1 MPYDSNLK
9 KLYVDTANKRGI
21 ALKEIAACLQDYR
34 VNTRGKRDKG
44 MLCTSP
50 NINKW
55 SKNKP
60 FVVANGTNLRKAQ
73 TDEARRLAAYGF
85 YWWNYILENE
95 APFADNPTTL
105 LNKAIANEGNWAY
118 KRPTE
123 IFRAR
128 DFDGYRHAAV
138 APYRYDINS
147 PDLGQNNYCKP
158 TTDPYDPDVD
168 IRVSDMPDF
177 LGEYSGSTADLN
189 VAIIHRIKGSTGAPV
204 VTYTGYT
211 VAQMDTNSI
220 EATKIN
226 MGALG
231 NAVRKSYDVIFA
243 ATSTSSADEDGVWLY
258 LPDSLRQIDF
268 KAGLTWAWE
277 PMNVGGEIFNGMVM
291 LDANDNILSAAT
303 DEVRY
308 VDFSFA
314 IRNQFPYA
322 LDWQMQIL
330 MWDAASE
337 TIDDAQTILRTDS
350 TEWGTIPKDNGYLIF
365 SDAGNPV
372 RLDVTDVNGDH
383 RMRNIKIAVNFQYKY
398 TVNTGYISRHLD
410 FSAGTF
416 VNYEASDGFTLY
428 ELAQNYIPDYGKP
441 I

>member
-34 VNTRGKRDKG
+34 VNTRGKRDLG

-268 KAGLTWAWE
+268 KAGLSCCG
-277 PMNVGGEIFNGMVM
+277 PVLHRRHGGK
-291 LDANDNILSAAT
+291 
-303 DEVRY
+303 
-308 VDFSFA
+308 
-314 IRNQFPYA
+314 
-322 LDWQMQIL
+322 
-330 MWDAASE
+330 
-337 TIDDAQTILRTDS
+337 
-350 TEWGTIPKDNGYLIF
+350 IP
-365 SDAGNPV
+365 PH
-372 RLDVTDVNGDH
+372 RL
-383 RMRNIKIAVNFQYKY
+383 
-398 TVNTGYISRHLD
+398 
-410 FSAGTF
+410 
-416 VNYEASDGFTLY
+416 
-428 ELAQNYIPDYGKP
+428 
-441 I
+441 